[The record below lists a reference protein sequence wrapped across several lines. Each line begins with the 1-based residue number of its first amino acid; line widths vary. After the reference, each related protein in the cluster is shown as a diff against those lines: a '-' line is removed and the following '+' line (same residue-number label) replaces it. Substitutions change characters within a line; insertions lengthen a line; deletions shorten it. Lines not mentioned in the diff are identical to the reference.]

1 MSALTQTGIINAKVL
16 SPLPQSSI
24 LQADFTSYYYNDTQ
38 VLNMNDVH
46 RIYSTKKNVTLI
58 PRTIASQ
65 PSFSASPVSFSYLG
79 SFSVPAQEML
89 QEVSLLTN
97 LRTFIPFFI
106 YLFILTWVFVAQP
119 TVQWMLDNKIYQSK
133 TRHPKL
139 KYH

>member
-1 MSALTQTGIINAKVL
+1 
-16 SPLPQSSI
+16 
-24 LQADFTSYYYNDTQ
+24 
-38 VLNMNDVH
+38 MNDVH